1 MSSQTGLNIRFP
13 IRFKLLVTLLVV
25 ITVVVGAITY
35 TMAKLFHTDKTTYVY
50 DLTSVMA
57 QHMAEEAHSLQVGYQ
72 KRLRLFARI
81 MFDPGL
87 PQAEKSKLLSELFKD
102 IDDFVAV
109 SLYENNKEKVTI
121 FDAKSF
127 ESIGLKKE
135 DVLGHGEGDSL
146 PFDEILRGKM
156 HFSNST
162 RDERLPIFT
171 ISVGL
176 SGEEFDRPVV
186 ASAVVRLEKL
196 LDLVNRNSEFESYII
211 GSDGYVLAHNDISK
225 VLNRS
230 AVDWIPLE
238 SLRRIVPLVEK
249 QSTATTLEYQAD
261 DGNEI
266 ISGFARA
273 QSGSMIVGVQIPKSA
288 AFLTARE
295 LLDNLV
301 WVSFILLIVAA
312 VIGLIWAQRLTRPL
326 ERLSVATKELGKGDF
341 KVHLDIG
348 THDEIGALAGSFNRM
363 AVELDD
369 REQALKNAQS
379 ALIQSEKMAA
389 FGQLGAGIAH
399 EVKNPLAG
407 ILGYAQLSMRK
418 VDQDSPVYRN
428 LAVIEKE
435 TKRCKTII
443 ENLMKFARH
452 ETGDMRLSDLNQIVE
467 DAVAIVDHQLS
478 INQVTLIRDL
488 AQDLPKIMADA
499 NQLQQVL
506 LNFFINAQQAMDG
519 NPGEVRVST
528 RLTEDGRVEV
538 CVKDTGPGMSPEIQ
552 AKIFEPF
559 FTTKPAGKGTGL
571 GLSVTYGIIRDH
583 KGVVRIESEVGKG
596 AAFFVTFPVGTD
608 ESAVNADVTP
618 KVTVKDY

>member
-1 MSSQTGLNIRFP
+1 MTSPHFSNFHFP
-13 IRFKLLVTLLVV
+13 IRFKLLITLLVV
-25 ITVVVGAITY
+25 ITLVVGVITY

-50 DLTSVMA
+50 DLTTVMA
-57 QHMAEEAHSLQVGYQ
+57 QHVAEEANSMQTGYQ

-81 MFDPGL
+81 MNDPSL

-109 SLYENNKEKVTI
+109 SLYEDRQEKVTI
-121 FDAKSF
+121 FDANTL
-127 ESIGLKKE
+127 ESMGLRKE
-135 DVLGHGEGDSL
+135 EILPDGKDNAL
-146 PFDEILRGKM
+146 PFDEIMAGKT
-156 HFSNST
+156 HIANTT
-162 RDERLPIFT
+162 RNARMPLFT
-171 ISVGL
+171 L
-176 SGEEFDRPVV
+176 ALALEGEEFDRPVV
-186 ASAVVRLEKL
+186 ASAVVRLEKM
-196 LDLVNRNSEFESYII
+196 LDLVNRNTEFETYVV
-211 GSDGYVLAHNDISK
+211 GSDGYVLAHNHMDK
-225 VLNRS
+225 VIGR
-230 AVDWIPLE
+230 AVVDWIPLE
-238 SLRRIVPLVEK
+238 SLQRIVPLVER
-249 QSTATTLEYQAD
+249 QNSATTLEYIGD
-261 DGNEI
+261 DGSEYI
-266 ISGFARA
+266 AGFARP

-301 WVSFILLIVAA
+301 WVSFVLLIIAA
-312 VIGLIWAQRLTRPL
+312 VIGLIWAHRLTRPL
-326 ERLSVATKELGKGDF
+326 ERLSAATKEVGQGDF
-341 KVHLDIG
+341 NVHVDIG

-363 AVELDD
+363 AVELHD
-369 REQALKNAQS
+369 REQALKDAQS

-418 VDQDSPVYRN
+418 VDQDSPVYKN

-452 ETGDMRLSDLNQIVE
+452 EAGDMRLSDLNQIVE

-478 INQVTLIRDL
+478 INQVTLIKEL
-488 AQDLPKIMADA
+488 APDLPKIMADA

-506 LNFFINAQQAMDG
+506 LNFFINAQQAMEG
-519 NPGEVRVST
+519 KPGEVRAST
-528 RLTEDGRVEV
+528 RLTEDGQVEV
-538 CVKDTGPGMSPEIQ
+538 CVKDTGPGIPPEIQ
-552 AKIFEPF
+552 SKIFEPF

-583 KGVVRIESEVGKG
+583 KGVVRIESEPGKG
-596 AAFFVTFPVGTD
+596 AAFIVTFPVGT
-608 ESAVNADVTP
+608 ETAVEAHAAEAAAP
-618 KVTVKDY
+618 VKDY